1 GATYVCPL
9 VGRLQDQGHDALSL
23 VEQCVQAVN
32 YYGYDS
38 KIMFSSVRT
47 VEHVRNAVTIGV
59 HTITVPWKL
68 MKQLTDNHMTQ
79 LGTQQFY
86 EHTRL
91 ITMKVKDV
99 LSRSNPVVKDS
110 ATVSEALVEMTKHGF
125 GAVMV
130 VDAKG
135 KNVGV
140 FTDGGLRRGIE
151 KEGNKFL
158 TKKLSTLKFNA
169 PFSISPEALL
179 DDAQKAFK
187 EHKVDTLSV
196 SENGKQLGMLDIQD
210 LMKAIAG

>member
-1 GATYVCPL
+1 VLRTCARSL
-9 VGRLQDQGHDALSL
+9 VAYRIKGHDALSL
-23 VEQCVQAVN
+23 VQQCVEAVN
-32 YYGYDS
+32 YYGYDT

-47 VEHVRNAVTIGV
+47 VEHVRNAVEIGV

-68 MKQLTDNHMTQ
+68 MKQLTDNHFTAI
-79 LGTQQFY
+79 GTQQFY
-86 EHTRL
+86 VDTRL
-91 ITMKVKDV
+91 ITMKVKDM
-99 LSRSNPVVKDS
+99 LTRSNPTVKES
-110 ATVSEALVEMTKHGF
+110 ATVSEALVAMTKHGF

-135 KNVGV
+135 KNKGV
-140 FTDGGLRRGIE
+140 FTDGGLRRGLE

-158 TKKLSTLKFNA
+158 AKKLSAMKFNA
-169 PFSISPEALL
+169 PFTISPEALL

>member
-1 GATYVCPL
+1 
-9 VGRLQDQGHDALSL
+9 
-23 VEQCVQAVN
+23 
-32 YYGYDS
+32 
-38 KIMFSSVRT
+38 M
-47 VEHVRNAVTIGV
+47 EHVRNAVEIGV

-68 MKQLTDNHMTQ
+68 MKQLTNNHFTEI
-79 LGTQQFY
+79 GTKQFY
-86 EHTRL
+86 VDTRL

-99 LSRSNPVVKDS
+99 LSRSNPIVKDS

-130 VDAKG
+130 VDTKG

-140 FTDGGLRRGIE
+140 FTDGGLRRGLE

-158 TKKLSTLKFNA
+158 AKKLSALKFNT
-169 PFSISPEALL
+169 PFTISPEALL
-179 DDAQKAFK
+179 DEAQKTFK